1 MSVMSGETLDQ
12 LAAFGLV
19 LKQPQKGYRFSV
31 DPLLLCGFA
40 DTGEVVAIADL
51 GTGCGVIPLIMAR
64 RCHAA
69 RIVGV
74 EFQQQMAAL
83 ARLNVAENGVADR
96 VTVVEVD
103 VLHCK
108 GRLPHAGFDLVMAN
122 PPFRRQGSGRVSPR
136 EGRDAARHESTATLE
151 DFLATAKYLVRPGGR
166 IAFVHLAARLGEF
179 LATAASLRLV
189 PLRLQLVHG
198 TGEAD
203 AKMFLCE
210 LTRGRGGELTVLPPL
225 FLWEKEGVYTSRALA
240 MMGLATEEGGAT
252 P

>member
-1 MSVMSGETLDQ
+1 MSAETLDE
-12 LAAFGLV
+12 LAAYGLV
-19 LKQPQKGYRFSV
+19 LRQPQKGYRFSV
-31 DPLLLCGFA
+31 DPLLLCSFA
-40 DTGEVVAIADL
+40 DTGEVDAIADL
-51 GTGCGVIPLIMAR
+51 GTGCGVIPLVMAR
-64 RCHAA
+64 RCPAA

-74 EFQQQMAAL
+74 EFQPQLAGL
-83 ARLNVAENGVADR
+83 ARLNAVENGVADR
-96 VTVVEVD
+96 VTFLEAD

-136 EGRDAARHESTATLE
+136 SGRDAARHESTATLE

-166 IAFVHLAARLGEF
+166 IAFVHLAARLAEF

-198 TGEAD
+198 TVEAD

-225 FLWEKEGVYTSRALA
+225 FIWEKEGGYTQRALA
-240 MMGLATEEGGAT
+240 MMGPATEGEGAT
-252 P
+252 T